1 MRANYNRTGVARKE
15 LVKRITEITGEKA
28 RYKYMPTCAFE
39 IGSITVDKKG
49 AVTCDDG
56 EELNRVVTALG
67 EMGIYPEARPAMEPE
82 ETQETTEP
90 AAAESE
96 QETQEPEQEAAEEAQ
111 EPVQEEPEL
120 TAAEPEQEVAEEP
133 EEAQETGLTISL
145 PLSSASV
152 GNLTSLLTAKGDLI
166 RKALGV
172 DDIRIE
178 VTEDRI
184 LFPWFRT
191 VPEADEAKAYT
202 DFLAAICRLSKE
214 LKHVHAYP
222 HPVENEKY
230 AFRCFLLRLGFI
242 GAEYKPERKILLQNL
257 SGNSSWKSGAP
268 KKEEAERVSE
278 RVSEQASER
287 TSQQASAS

>member
-1 MRANYNRTGVARKE
+1 MRANYNMTGIARKE

-49 AVTCDDG
+49 AVTCDDE

-82 ETQETTEP
+82 EETTEPEQEAQEAAEEEITEP

-96 QETQEPEQEAAEEAQ
+96 QETQEPEQEVAEEAQ

-268 KKEEAERVSE
+268 KKEAE
-278 RVSEQASER
+278 Q
-287 TSQQASAS
+287 TSAS

>member
-96 QETQEPEQEAAEEAQ
+96 QETQEPEQE
-111 EPVQEEPEL
+111 EPEL

-184 LFPWFRT
+184 LFPWFRA

-268 KKEEAERVSE
+268 KKEESERVSE
-278 RVSEQASER
+278 QASEQASER